1 MQSEATGFQLES
13 GEARRTA
20 RGLLARWTE
29 GGVSLR
35 NLDGWRTQCCD
46 LDCRQ
51 DRQYGQ
57 WSRSRALR
65 IRTGGIRLRVM
76 MPGRRIMSVMPWRV
90 MTEGVTSRCAIVVMP
105 RRVILGPP
113 LCIGIT

>member
-1 MQSEATGFQLES
+1 MQSDAIGVFTRS

-20 RGLLARWTE
+20 RGLLACGTE
-29 GGVSLR
+29 AGVSLR

-46 LDCRQ
+46 LDCRH
-51 DRQYGQ
+51 DRQYRQ

-76 MPGRRIMSVMPWRV
+76 MPGGKIMSVMPWRV
-90 MTEGVTSRCAIVVMP
+90 MAEGVSSRCAIVVMP
-105 RRVILGPP
+105 GRVILDQP
-113 LCIGIT
+113 LCIGVT